1 MLMFSNDVNI
11 FDNLNTFITFAVEL
25 LKNVVNGLRQFPDL
39 IGDSLVRTAEVTQ
52 DLPPFVTWLALF
64 VGFTGITLK
73 VTHWG

>member
-1 MLMFSNDVNI
+1 MLILSNDVNI

-52 DLPPFVTWLALF
+52 DLPPFVTWLVLF
-64 VGFTGITLK
+64 TAGTGIMLK